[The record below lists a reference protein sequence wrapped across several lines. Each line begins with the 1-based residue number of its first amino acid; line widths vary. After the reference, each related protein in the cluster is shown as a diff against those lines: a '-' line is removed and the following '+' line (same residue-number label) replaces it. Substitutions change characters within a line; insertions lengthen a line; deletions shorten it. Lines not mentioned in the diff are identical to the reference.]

1 MEKMLWNPNLSA
13 HTVGVTSLAT
23 FPQEAPVWADEVT
36 GLLGQEGLTGLREAG
51 QDGEKVSQR
60 CGPSEA
66 DPSWELQSGKS
77 TLCIRAHGRTL
88 LHTHVHKLLH
98 THSCAHIAVCAHTPA
113 CAHMCNASALAHM
126 CTHACIQSC
135 MHTHAYI
142 CACTHRYTRS
152 CMHTHVHV
160 CTYTQAHG
168 SNTSTKIAYPYHT
181 SPTYNAWSRGFSDFA
196 GSRKPSFPPT
206 L

>member
-77 TLCIRAHGRTL
+77 TLCIRAHGHTL
-88 LHTHVHKLLH
+88 LH
-98 THSCAHIAVCAHTPA
+98 AHTPA
-113 CAHMCNASALAHM
+113 YTCAQTPTHTQLCTHCCMRTHSCM
-126 CTHACIQSC
+126 CTHVQCFCTCTHVHTRMHTLLHAHSCIHLC
-135 MHTHAYI
+135 MHTQVHTLLHAHT
-142 CACTHRYTRS
+142 CAC
-152 CMHTHVHV
+152 VH
-160 CTYTQAHG
+160 
-168 SNTSTKIAYPYHT
+168 IHT
-181 SPTYNAWSRGFSDFA
+181 SAWF
-196 GSRKPSFPPT
+196 
-206 L
+206 